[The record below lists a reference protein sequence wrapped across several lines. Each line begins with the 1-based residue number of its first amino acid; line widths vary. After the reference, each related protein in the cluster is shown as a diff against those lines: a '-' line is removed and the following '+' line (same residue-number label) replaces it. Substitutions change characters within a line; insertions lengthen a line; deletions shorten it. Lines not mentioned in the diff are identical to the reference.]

1 MNIKIKI
8 SKDRVFI
15 YAILFSA
22 IWHIF
27 WISSV
32 NVVVVPKAE
41 RKVKFSGVSFLGPI
55 LDKGIL
61 KVSVEP
67 RERTILEKRYL
78 ADIERLSLR
87 MVDITAN
94 DNYAEAGLSEG
105 AYSVNDEEWT
115 ALTIAS
121 IDTQKIEPG
130 RDIE

>member
-1 MNIKIKI
+1 MNIKIKL

-15 YAILFSA
+15 CAILFSA

-32 NVVVVPKAE
+32 SVVVVPKAE
-41 RKVKFSGVSFLGPI
+41 IKVKFSGVSFLGPI
-55 LDKGIL
+55 LDRGIL
-61 KVSVEP
+61 KVNVEP
-67 RERTILEKRYL
+67 RERTVLEKRYL
-78 ADIERLSLR
+78 ADIERLSSR

-94 DNYAEAGLSEG
+94 DNYAETGLNEG
-105 AYSVNDEEWT
+105 AYSVNDGEWA

>member
-32 NVVVVPKAE
+32 SVVVVPKAE

-67 RERTILEKRYL
+67 RERTVLEKRYL

-94 DNYAEAGLSEG
+94 DNYAQVGLNEG
-105 AYSVNDEEWT
+105 AYSVNDEEWA

>member
-8 SKDRVFI
+8 FKDRVFI

-32 NVVVVPKAE
+32 SVVVAPKAE

-67 RERTILEKRYL
+67 RERTVLEKRYL

-87 MVDITAN
+87 IVDITAN
-94 DNYAEAGLSEG
+94 DNVKDGLIEG
-105 AYSVNDEEWT
+105 ASSVNDGEWV

-121 IDTQKIEPG
+121 IDTQKIEPP
-130 RDIE
+130 RDI

>member
-1 MNIKIKI
+1 MDIKIKI
-8 SKDRVFI
+8 FKDRVFI

-32 NVVVVPKAE
+32 SVVVAPKEE

-67 RERTILEKRYL
+67 RERTVLEKRYL

-87 MVDITAN
+87 IVDITAN
-94 DNYAEAGLSEG
+94 DNVKDGLIEG
-105 AYSVNDEEWT
+105 ASSVNDDEWA

-121 IDTQKIEPG
+121 IDTQKIEPP
-130 RDIE
+130 RDI